1 MRTYY
6 TEVAAGLRF
15 SNQHHDM
22 AVVALELGTISDI
35 RYRCMD
41 TPFLGAPSQ
50 VVAGGTLVFG
60 ILSAVHSSPFRGA
73 TSRVGCVT
81 YLLVEMSP

>member
-15 SNQHHDM
+15 SNQHNDM
-22 AVVALELGTISDI
+22 AVVALELGTI
-35 RYRCMD
+35 
-41 TPFLGAPSQ
+41 SQ

-81 YLLVEMSP
+81 YPHVEMSP